1 MSSRKRIFQVS
12 ERIRVII
19 ANQLLRAADPRFHLV
34 TITSVMVSAD
44 LRSAKVYWIATGG
57 LERVPEVEEAF
68 GHSAGMFRRAVG
80 DELSLRFVP
89 ELKFF
94 YDDTFDTVEKV
105 EKIFAKINA
114 KGQ

>member
-19 ANQLLRAADPRFHLV
+19 ANQLLRAADPRFDLV
-34 TITSVMVSAD
+34 TVTSVMVSTD
-44 LRSAKVYWIATGG
+44 LRNAKVYWIATGG
-57 LERVPEVEEAF
+57 QERVPDVQEAF
-68 GHSAGMFRRAVG
+68 AHSAGMFRRAVG
-80 DELSLRFVP
+80 QELSLRFVP

-94 YDDTFDTVEKV
+94 YDDTYDAVEKV
-105 EKIFAKINA
+105 EKLFAKINA